1 MNSMKRQKDRTVKD
15 ELPRLASFQSN
26 TLLEMSGEIT
36 PERMK
41 SQSLVA
47 KLGMCFIILFES
59 QK

>member
-1 MNSMKRQKDRTVKD
+1 MNSMKRQKDRTLKD
-15 ELPRLASFQSN
+15 ELPNRVGAQM
-26 TLLEMSGEIT
+26 LLEMSGEIT